1 MSTPKMSLAS
11 SNNNVRKSK
20 GISAVIEQ
28 QTNILRA
35 TDDAAQVA
43 QASMEAEGEKKRKG
57 LGSLFGKKK

>member
-1 MSTPKMSLAS
+1 MAS
-11 SNNNVRKSK
+11 ASAHKPK

-35 TDDAAQVA
+35 TDDGAQAAQA
-43 QASMEAEGEKKRKG
+43 AMEGDAEKKRKG

>member
-1 MSTPKMSLAS
+1 MGGSKISMAS
-11 SNNNVRKSK
+11 ASPRKSK

-35 TDDAAQVA
+35 TDDGAQSA
-43 QASMEAEGEKKRKG
+43 QAAMENESEKKKKG